1 MSASVGTVPVG
12 GDLTRGGITGTLL
25 RFTLP
30 MIAGALLQQCYNIAD
45 TLIVGR
51 FVGAGAL
58 AAVGSA
64 YTLMVFIVSIML
76 GLSMGS
82 GTVFSLRRGAG
93 DCDGLRRGVFVAF
106 VLIGAVAVVLNV
118 AALLWLDAILGWLHV
133 PADVYPL
140 MRVYTRVVLYGMMA
154 VFVYNFFAS
163 LLRAVGDSFTP
174 LLFLGV
180 SVTLNIGL
188 DLLFI
193 LVWERGVSGAAEATV
208 LSQSV
213 AAAGIWIYVRIRRP
227 ELLPRRSDMRIR
239 HNDLREIAAFSSLTC
254 VQQSV
259 MNFGILMVQGLVN
272 SFGTA
277 TMAAF
282 AAGVKI
288 DSLCIYACAGVRQC
302 VFHIRGAE
310 FRSRAAWTYSSRNP
324 SCRGVGSGVF
334 HSGIGAR
341 IPVCRRS
348 DRHIRA

>member
-82 GTVFSLRRGAG
+82 GTVFS
-93 DCDGLRRGVFVAF
+93 LRRGVFVAF